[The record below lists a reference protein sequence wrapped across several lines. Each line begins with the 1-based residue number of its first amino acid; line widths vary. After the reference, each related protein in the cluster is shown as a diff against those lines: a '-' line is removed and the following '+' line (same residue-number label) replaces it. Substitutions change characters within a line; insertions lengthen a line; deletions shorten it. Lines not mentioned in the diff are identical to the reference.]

1 MMTVTSASSCASV
14 LTMSPRIE
22 VVATMWTRS
31 TSSGSSS
38 TSSASSASS
47 AAGSGSGSGSA
58 APPQAARTRPSTAS
72 RARER
77 RRARLGVRERMGTPR
92 VWIVD
97 GRRRRVRSIHG
108 DLGVLPW
115 THALPS
121 LRRGPRKV
129 MGTVPSTPPTRGG
142 NVRSARDSGAELQ
155 VRIEGLSV
163 AYGDI
168 EAVRDVD
175 LTIDAGTVV
184 AVIGPN
190 GSGKSTLVSTI
201 SGLVKPTRGRA
212 SVTGGAGQPM
222 RNRIA
227 HVLQTTVAN
236 EAVPLTVLETV
247 RMGAY
252 GRRGIARRLTAE
264 DRTAIEDAIDRM
276 RISDLRNRQL
286 HELSGGQRQRTYV
299 AQGLAQR
306 ADVLLLDE
314 PITGLDLVTQET
326 ITQVIAEER
335 DAGRI
340 VFLTTHDVGT
350 ARLAD
355 VTVLMATE
363 VVAAGP
369 PSTTL
374 TPELLGR
381 AYGGHVHVLD
391 DGTLILDDPNPHDHR
406 HEDHLAN

>member
-1 MMTVTSASSCASV
+1 
-14 LTMSPRIE
+14 
-22 VVATMWTRS
+22 
-31 TSSGSSS
+31 
-38 TSSASSASS
+38 
-47 AAGSGSGSGSA
+47 
-58 APPQAARTRPSTAS
+58 
-72 RARER
+72 
-77 RRARLGVRERMGTPR
+77 
-92 VWIVD
+92 
-97 GRRRRVRSIHG
+97 
-108 DLGVLPW
+108 
-115 THALPS
+115 
-121 LRRGPRKV
+121 
-129 MGTVPSTPPTRGG
+129 MGTVPNMPPPTGG
-142 NVRSARDSGAELQ
+142 VVRSARGNGSALQ

-212 SVTGGAGQPM
+212 SVTGPAGQAT

-264 DRTAIEDAIDRM
+264 DRTAIEDAIARM

-314 PITGLDLVTQET
+314 PITGLDLITQET
-326 ITQVIAEER
+326 IMQVVTEER

-355 VTVLMATE
+355 VAVLMATE

-369 PSTTL
+369 PATTL

-391 DGTLILDDPNPHDHR
+391 DGTLVLDDPNPHDHR

>member
-1 MMTVTSASSCASV
+1 MGTVPNMPPPTGGVVRSA
-14 LTMSPRIE
+14 R
-22 VVATMWTRS
+22 
-31 TSSGSSS
+31 
-38 TSSASSASS
+38 
-47 AAGSGSGSGSA
+47 GSGSA
-58 APPQAARTRPSTAS
+58 
-72 RARER
+72 
-77 RRARLGVRERMGTPR
+77 
-92 VWIVD
+92 
-97 GRRRRVRSIHG
+97 
-108 DLGVLPW
+108 
-115 THALPS
+115 
-121 LRRGPRKV
+121 
-129 MGTVPSTPPTRGG
+129 
-142 NVRSARDSGAELQ
+142 LQ

-212 SVTGGAGQPM
+212 SVTGPAGQAT

-264 DRTAIEDAIDRM
+264 DRTAIEDAIARM

-314 PITGLDLVTQET
+314 PITGLDLITQET
-326 ITQVIAEER
+326 IMQVVTEER

-355 VTVLMATE
+355 VAVLMATE

-369 PSTTL
+369 PATTL

-391 DGTLILDDPNPHDHR
+391 DGTLVLDDPNPHDHR

>member
-1 MMTVTSASSCASV
+1 M
-14 LTMSPRIE
+14 
-22 VVATMWTRS
+22 TRS
-31 TSSGSSS
+31 
-38 TSSASSASS
+38 
-47 AAGSGSGSGSA
+47 
-58 APPQAARTRPSTAS
+58 RV
-72 RARER
+72 
-77 RRARLGVRERMGTPR
+77 LGRSWMDTPAT
-92 VWIVD
+92 VL
-97 GRRRRVRSIHG
+97 GHG
-108 DLGVLPW
+108 LGN
-115 THALPS
+115 
-121 LRRGPRKV
+121 V
-129 MGTVPSTPPTRGG
+129 MGTVPISPPPGG
-142 NVRSARDSGAELQ
+142 MHARSARRATAVGM
-155 VRIEGLSV
+155 RIEGLSV
-163 AYGDI
+163 SYGDI
-168 EAVRDVD
+168 EALRDVD
-175 LTIDAGTVV
+175 LTVSAGTIV

-190 GSGKSTLVSTI
+190 GSGKSTLVSAI
-201 SGLVKPTRGRA
+201 SGLVKPSRGAVRIMNG
-212 SVTGGAGQPM
+212 TGPLP
-222 RNRIA
+222 RNAVA

-252 GRRGIARRLTAE
+252 GRRGMFRRLTAG

-276 RISDLRNRQL
+276 QIGDLRHRQL
-286 HELSGGQRQRTYV
+286 HELSGGQRQRAYV

-314 PITGLDLVTQET
+314 PITGLDLITQET
-326 ITQVIAEER
+326 ITRVMNEER

-355 VTVLMATE
+355 VAVLMATE

-369 PSTTL
+369 PPTTL

-391 DGTLILDDPNPHDHR
+391 DGTLVLDEPNPHDHR

>member
-1 MMTVTSASSCASV
+1 
-14 LTMSPRIE
+14 
-22 VVATMWTRS
+22 
-31 TSSGSSS
+31 
-38 TSSASSASS
+38 
-47 AAGSGSGSGSA
+47 
-58 APPQAARTRPSTAS
+58 
-72 RARER
+72 
-77 RRARLGVRERMGTPR
+77 
-92 VWIVD
+92 
-97 GRRRRVRSIHG
+97 
-108 DLGVLPW
+108 
-115 THALPS
+115 
-121 LRRGPRKV
+121 
-129 MGTVPSTPPTRGG
+129 MGTVPSTPPTGGG
-142 NVRSARDSGAELQ
+142 NVRTARDAGAELQ

-163 AYGDI
+163 SYGDI

-212 SVTGGAGQPM
+212 SVTGGAGQPR

-264 DRTAIEDAIDRM
+264 DRTAIEDAIARM

-355 VTVLMATE
+355 LAVLMATE
-363 VVAAGP
+363 MVAAGP

-374 TPELLGR
+374 TPDLLGR
-381 AYGGHVHVLD
+381 AYGGHVHALD
-391 DGTLILDDPNPHDHR
+391 DGTLVLDDPNPHDHR
-406 HEDHLAN
+406 HEDRLGN